1 MTPIRRAFA
10 RAMAC
15 AFVLAA
21 GPAFAQSLISGKV
34 NTGTPTFVTDQN
46 VPLQLDAQGNLKVN
60 VVLGGGGGS
69 GGGGGAT
76 GSVTPAGTNGTSAQA
91 IQGIN
96 GGVNVGV
103 SAVSWPLPTGA
114 ATAANQATA
123 NISLASI
130 DGKTPALGQ
139 KTMAQSAPVVLPSDQ
154 VLSTAPSSGSME
166 QDVRATGTLNAAT
179 ANATIAIPING
190 QSTVAFTFSGLTAS
204 GATLTYE
211 QSNDGGTTWTGV
223 QEVNTGTSATSL
235 TRTTD
240 GQVRV
245 AVQGRTNLRVR
256 VSTPGTGTITVA
268 WNISVREGLISL
280 ASPAQVAGLDGTTPR
295 VVQVTTTGALEPP
308 TAAAGKI
315 TRTSTSLTANTST
328 TVAAANANR
337 IALGIQCGAGG
348 VSIDETGA
356 ALTGASV
363 GNGTLFIPSG
373 TGPYFTPPVAT
384 RTAITAY
391 TATAQTCVVTEYL
404 R

>member
-1 MTPIRRAFA
+1 MHLRALM
-10 RAMAC
+10 RAA
-15 AFVLAA
+15 LAA
-21 GPAFAQSLISGKV
+21 ALALCLAAPASAQVAQFQAIVIPSCGSVTLP
-34 NTGTPTFVTDQN
+34 TGDPRT
-46 VPLQLDAQGNLKVN
+46 LYMDAKG
-60 VVLGGGGGS
+60 VLCTTAGTGGS
-69 GGGGGAT
+69 GGA
-76 GSVTPAGTNGTSAQA
+76 
-91 IQGIN
+91 
-96 GGVNVGV
+96 
-103 SAVSWPLPTGA
+103 SAVT
-114 ATAANQATA
+114 
-123 NISLASI
+123 
-130 DGKTPALGQ
+130 
-139 KTMAQSAPVVLPSDQ
+139 
-154 VLSTAPSSGSME
+154 GSME
-166 QDVRATGTLNAAT
+166 QDVRSSGTLNAAT
-179 ANATIAIPING
+179 ANAAITLAING
-190 QSTVAFTFSGLTAS
+190 QSTVAFTFTGLTAS
-204 GATLTYE
+204 GATLSYE

-223 QEVNTGTSATSL
+223 SEVNTGTGATSL

-256 VSTPGTGTITVA
+256 VSTTGTGTITVA
-268 WNISVREGLISL
+268 TNISVREGLVSL
-280 ASPAQVAGLDGTTPR
+280 ASPAQMAGLDGTTPR

-315 TRTSTSLTANTST
+315 ARTSTALAANTST
-328 TVAAANANR
+328 TIAAANANR
-337 IALGIQCGAGG
+337 IALGLQCGAGG